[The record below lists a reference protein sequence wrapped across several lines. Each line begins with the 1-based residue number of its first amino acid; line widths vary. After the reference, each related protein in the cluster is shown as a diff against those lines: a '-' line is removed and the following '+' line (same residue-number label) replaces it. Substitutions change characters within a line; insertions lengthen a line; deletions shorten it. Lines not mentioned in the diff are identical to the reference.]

1 MMPLDSQIQ
10 AKCRAIEMQA
20 IAEIQEE
27 LDYERI
33 RMSRR
38 WAKFKEIL
46 PNPFLFATLIV
57 LTGRLPAVP
66 QNIA

>member
-1 MMPLDSQIQ
+1 MLPDWQIQ
-10 AKCRAIEMQA
+10 RKCRAIEMRA

-33 RMSRR
+33 SISRR
-38 WAKFKEIL
+38 WAKFKQIL

-57 LTGRLPAVP
+57 LTGWLPTVL
-66 QNIA
+66 QNG